1 MRISHGRVRLQ
12 VAYCLPARISKNF
25 AHDARSFIGGRR
37 SNNLLP
43 ALSIG
48 AIAVGEGLRFAA

>member
-1 MRISHGRVRLQ
+1 
-12 VAYCLPARISKNF
+12 LPARISKNF